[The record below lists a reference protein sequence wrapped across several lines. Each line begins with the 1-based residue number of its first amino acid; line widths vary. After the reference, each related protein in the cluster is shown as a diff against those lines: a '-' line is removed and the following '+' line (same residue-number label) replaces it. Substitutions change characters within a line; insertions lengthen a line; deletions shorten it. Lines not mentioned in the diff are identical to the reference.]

1 MKSIKIKIQTTTEV
15 LIGNKSVNEVLR
27 DIINIGT
34 EAFGY
39 SNSKKESCET
49 LFEDGEYEDYANVM
63 ENRVDILE
71 EAILKIL
78 NLID

>member
-1 MKSIKIKIQTTTEV
+1 MKSIKIKTQTTTEV
-15 LIGNKSVNEVLR
+15 LIGDKSVNEVLR

-34 EAFGY
+34 EAFRY
-39 SNSKKESCET
+39 SNSKREGCEI
-49 LFEDGEYEDYANVM
+49 LFEDGEYEDYANDM
-63 ENRVDILE
+63 ENRVDVLE